1 MTNFILLAIG
11 VIVFIFIAF
20 IVVLSIFYKKVP
32 QGKAIVRTGVGGSQ
46 VAFNKG
52 MYVIPVFHKME
63 IMDISIKKIDI
74 ARQQGDGLICKDNI
88 RADIKVAF
96 FVRVN
101 KSVNDVIN
109 VAQNLGTERA
119 SEPETLKSIFE
130 AKFSEALK
138 TVGKKFDFIELYEAR
153 REFRDEILNII
164 GTDLNGYIL
173 DDCAI
178 DYLEQTELQ
187 FLSPDNILD
196 SEGIKKITELTA
208 QQNMNA
214 NLIRR
219 EEEKVIKKQNVEARE
234 AILELERQLAEK
246 EERQRR
252 EIENIKAREEAEI
265 TKVREE
271 ERLKA
276 ESVRITTEEQLAVQE
291 ENKLRQIII
300 AEKNKVRTDAI
311 ETERVEKDR
320 ALEQTERERIVTLAQ
335 IDKERSIEVEK
346 KNIQG
351 VIKER
356 VLLEKGVIEEQQG
369 VKDVEVYRE
378 VERQKQ
384 AGIIA
389 ASQEAEERLIE
400 TVKAAEAAKIAAEQE
415 AARRVIEADA
425 EKQVAERKAQ
435 ELLIDAEAKKEAS
448 AKEAEARKIIAE
460 AQAKEEAAIGL
471 SEAEVMVAKAEAE
484 EKQGTVEATVIEKKA
499 EALRKEGLAQAEVLR
514 EKALAEAK
522 GIEEKAEAMKKLDGV
537 GKEHEEFKLQL
548 QKEKDIELAHINIQK
563 DIAGAQAEVL
573 SHALKSAKID
583 IVGGETMFFDNIVKQ
598 VSNAKG
604 FDHLINNSKHATD
617 IKNALIDEDG
627 GSDLAGKVRNL
638 ADKYGISSN
647 DIKNLTITAA
657 LIKLQQAASASG
669 NNEDTGFINSLF
681 GIANQLGVSNKKIG

>member
-11 VIVFIFIAF
+11 VIFFIIIAF
-20 IVVLSIFYKKVP
+20 FVVLSVFYKKIP
-32 QGKAIVRTGVGGSQ
+32 QGKAIIRTGVGGSH

-63 IMDISIKKIDI
+63 IMDISVKKIEI
-74 ARQQGDGLICKDNI
+74 SRQQNDGLICKDNI

-119 SEPETLKSIFE
+119 SEPETLKNIFE

-187 FLSPDNILD
+187 YLSADNILD

-252 EIENIKAREEAEI
+252 EIDNIKAREDAEI
-265 TKVREE
+265 AKVREE

-276 ESVRITTEEQLAVQE
+276 ETVRITTEEQLAIQE

-300 AEKNKVRTDAI
+300 AEKSK
-311 ETERVEKDR
+311 
-320 ALEQTERERIVTLAQ
+320 L
-335 IDKERSIEVEK
+335 
-346 KNIQG
+346 
-351 VIKER
+351 
-356 VLLEKGVIEEQQG
+356 
-369 VKDVEVYRE
+369 
-378 VERQKQ
+378 RQ
-384 AGIIA
+384 
-389 ASQEAEERLIE
+389 RLG
-400 TVKAAEAAKIAAEQE
+400 
-415 AARRVIEADA
+415 
-425 EKQVAERKAQ
+425 
-435 ELLIDAEAKKEAS
+435 EL
-448 AKEAEARKIIAE
+448 
-460 AQAKEEAAIGL
+460 
-471 SEAEVMVAKAEAE
+471 
-484 EKQGTVEATVIEKKA
+484 
-499 EALRKEGLAQAEVLR
+499 
-514 EKALAEAK
+514 
-522 GIEEKAEAMKKLDGV
+522 
-537 GKEHEEFKLQL
+537 
-548 QKEKDIELAHINIQK
+548 
-563 DIAGAQAEVL
+563 
-573 SHALKSAKID
+573 
-583 IVGGETMFFDNIVKQ
+583 
-598 VSNAKG
+598 
-604 FDHLINNSKHATD
+604 
-617 IKNALIDEDG
+617 
-627 GSDLAGKVRNL
+627 
-638 ADKYGISSN
+638 
-647 DIKNLTITAA
+647 
-657 LIKLQQAASASG
+657 
-669 NNEDTGFINSLF
+669 
-681 GIANQLGVSNKKIG
+681 

>member
-1 MTNFILLAIG
+1 MTNFILLAVG

-20 IVVLSIFYKKVP
+20 IVVLSVFYKKVP

-74 ARQQGDGLICKDNI
+74 TRQQHDGLICKDNI

-265 TKVREE
+265 AKVREE

-415 AARRVIEADA
+415 AARQVI
-425 EKQVAERKAQ
+425 
-435 ELLIDAEAKKEAS
+435 
-448 AKEAEARKIIAE
+448 
-460 AQAKEEAAIGL
+460 
-471 SEAEVMVAKAEAE
+471 
-484 EKQGTVEATVIEKKA
+484 
-499 EALRKEGLAQAEVLR
+499 
-514 EKALAEAK
+514 
-522 GIEEKAEAMKKLDGV
+522 
-537 GKEHEEFKLQL
+537 
-548 QKEKDIELAHINIQK
+548 
-563 DIAGAQAEVL
+563 
-573 SHALKSAKID
+573 
-583 IVGGETMFFDNIVKQ
+583 
-598 VSNAKG
+598 
-604 FDHLINNSKHATD
+604 
-617 IKNALIDEDG
+617 
-627 GSDLAGKVRNL
+627 
-638 ADKYGISSN
+638 
-647 DIKNLTITAA
+647 
-657 LIKLQQAASASG
+657 
-669 NNEDTGFINSLF
+669 
-681 GIANQLGVSNKKIG
+681 